1 MKFVS
6 IIVACFLLYTCAD
19 RPNLS
24 TIPTIEYLGVSKTI
38 MKQGRVNQD
47 TVYIELKFTDGD
59 GDVGFVNK
67 NDLKPDLFIID
78 KRTGNQYDNYILP
91 SIPQQGTNNG
101 IIGTMRVTLLTQC
114 CTLQPCDP
122 FDNQPN
128 EALPLEIYL
137 FDRAGHKSNVALVND
152 LSLQCF

>member
-1 MKFVS
+1 MKWMYV
-6 IIVACFLLYTCAD
+6 IAACSLVYACAD

-24 TIPTIEYLGVSKTI
+24 EVPTLEYIGISKKR

-47 TVYIELKFTDGD
+47 TTFLELKFTDGD
-59 GDVGFVNK
+59 GDIGYINAI
-67 NDLKPDLFIID
+67 NRKPDLFIID
-78 KRTGNQYDNYILP
+78 KRTGNQYDNYIIP

-114 CTLQPCDP
+114 CTVQPCDP
-122 FDNQPN
+122 FENQAD

-137 FDRAGHKSNVALVND
+137 LDRAGNKSNVILVD
-152 LSLQCF
+152 ELSLQCF